1 MDEMLFVVV
10 QLIGGYAREDA
21 HNAFVVGVYRN
32 KDKADLVAA
41 ASGFGAKAFP
51 VVFDAIPASIL
62 QNAHA
67 LFPARAKEIFGEHHE
82 PT

>member
-21 HNAFVVGVYRN
+21 HNASVVGVYRN

-41 ASGFGAKAFP
+41 ASGFGAQVFP
-51 VVFDAIPASIL
+51 VMLDAIPAGIL

-67 LFPARAKEIFGEHHE
+67 LFPARAKSIFGERHE
-82 PT
+82 ST